1 MFSLH
6 WENGIIYFFLKKKAL
21 QNLLSKSKLKKTDTY
36 FKGLSVQNEK
46 ITKSVF
52 ATNAVSM
59 GN

>member
-1 MFSLH
+1 MELS
-6 WENGIIYFFLKKKAL
+6 IFFLKKKAL

-46 ITKSVF
+46 ITKSIF

>member
-1 MFSLH
+1 MELS
-6 WENGIIYFFLKKKAL
+6 IFFLKKKAL

-36 FKGLSVQNEK
+36 FEGLSVQNEK